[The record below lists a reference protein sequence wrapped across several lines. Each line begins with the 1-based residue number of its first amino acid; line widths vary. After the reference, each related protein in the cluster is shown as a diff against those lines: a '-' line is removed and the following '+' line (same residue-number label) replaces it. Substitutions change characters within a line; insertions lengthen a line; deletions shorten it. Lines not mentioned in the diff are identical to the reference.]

1 MCVRERERDPGVR
14 GVCVCACERERHP
27 RGEALL
33 RCARPSGVPS
43 GPATSTGSLAS
54 QCPFCATLAW
64 VSWLS
69 FIHVFDKEMGSL
81 ELVSFID
88 RGISL

>member
-1 MCVRERERDPGVR
+1 MIDEKWVRNGREEKSNERQEEVR
-14 GVCVCACERERHP
+14 C
-27 RGEALL
+27 
-33 RCARPSGVPS
+33 
-43 GPATSTGSLAS
+43 
-54 QCPFCATLAW
+54 CPFCATLAW